1 MTTIEYARGRDW
13 YIEARKPH
21 GGFCF
26 VHENSIHAVWGYLRA
41 GEIALRDLRVWL
53 ACHELQA
60 RRCTLER
67 KRTPRFTL
75 EELHGLIGGVGGQHL
90 RRSIQALERLGLMQ
104 FREHELVTTPFEV
117 ADGRGRPI
125 PVPRTVIRLLCKANG
140 RAYIATVFGHLLRC
154 LYYKNG
160 VCRSGG
166 WCKASWIAE
175 VFGVAVRAVKEARSR
190 LVQLGVLRLLHAD
203 QLRLNRLG
211 RPLVICLTWM
221 SESAHRTTQSTTYS
235 APPSEHK
242 KLSKRVDHQKPEPAS
257 DSSGACT
264 QTTNPDLNNVAETDL
279 TDPWRLAALFKQA
292 RSREWVSRCEAD
304 VLAVFA
310 AAAHATRVGTTN
322 GPGLFCWL
330 VSKRRWEYI
339 SACDEDRARSMLS
352 LLRKWRSGPCVG
364 ELDPRNEVRRVAS

>member
-60 RRCTLER
+60 RRCTLKR

-75 EELHGLIGGVGGQHL
+75 EELHRLVGGVGGQHL
-90 RRSIQALERLGLMQ
+90 RCSIRALERLGLVQ
-104 FREHELVTTPFEV
+104 FCEHELVTTPFEV
-117 ADGRGRPI
+117 AADRGRPI
-125 PVPRTVIRLLCKANG
+125 PVPRTVIRLLCRANG
-140 RAYIATVFGHLLRC
+140 RAYVATVLGHLLRC

-175 VFGVAVRAVKEARSR
+175 VFGVAVRAVKDARSK
-190 LVQLGVLRLLHAD
+190 LVELGVLRLLQAD

-211 RPLVICLTWM
+211 RPLVICLAWM
-221 SESAHRTTQSTTYS
+221 SESAHRRTQSTTDS
-235 APPSEHK
+235 APPRKHK
-242 KLSKRVDHQKPEPAS
+242 KLSKRVDHQEPARA
-257 DSSGACT
+257 SGPAGARIRAT
-264 QTTNPDLNNVAETDL
+264 DPDLDKVTEADL
-279 TDPWRLAALFKQA
+279 VDPWRLAALFKQA
-292 RSREWVSRCEAD
+292 RLRGWVRRTESE
-304 VLAVFA
+304 VIAVFA
-310 AAAHATRVGTTN
+310 SAAHAQRVGTSN
-322 GPGLFCWL
+322 PPGLFRWL
-330 VSKRRWEYI
+330 VARREWGHLT
-339 SACDEDRARSMLS
+339 CVDEDRARR
-352 LLRKWRSGPCVG
+352 LRARLTV
-364 ELDPRNEVRRVAS
+364 EVRASAMS